1 LAPERDAQGERDA
14 VQAGEEA
21 GYFATDRHP
30 YRRPAPRDQ
39 DRHTGAGLQ
48 GDREDADLF
57 GGVRWSRLP
66 PLPQEGL
73 SLPFPQARMAK
84 LVDARDLKSLGRK
97 AMSVRSRLRAPR
109 GSSFWSGGSRDAFG
123 AGPVAASAAPTCGK
137 PTMGRLYGY

>member
-109 GSSFWSGGSRDAFG
+109 GSPLLERRKPRRFWGRPCRGFRRSHMWEADHGSA
-123 AGPVAASAAPTCGK
+123 
-137 PTMGRLYGY
+137 L